1 MAERHSSPNPNPS
14 SATVAA
20 GFDGGPALIERLRS
34 RIASGDLPASHSD
47 GLGAASPELIPA
59 AVLVPLV
66 LRESGIT
73 VLLTQRTAHLNDH
86 AGQVSF
92 PGGRRDD
99 TDDSLVFTALRE
111 AEEEVGLDASIV
123 EVLGSLPEY
132 YTGTGFRVTPVVA
145 KVTPPLNLKLDD
157 FEVAEAF
164 EVPLAYL
171 MNRANWRQDTLER
184 RGQLRRFWATD
195 WNGFYIWGATAGM
208 LVNLMNLLETC

>member
-20 GFDGGPALIERLRS
+20 SFDGGPALIDRLRN

-111 AEEEVGLDASIV
+111 AKEEVGLDAAIV

-184 RGQLRRFWATD
+184 GGQLRRFWATD